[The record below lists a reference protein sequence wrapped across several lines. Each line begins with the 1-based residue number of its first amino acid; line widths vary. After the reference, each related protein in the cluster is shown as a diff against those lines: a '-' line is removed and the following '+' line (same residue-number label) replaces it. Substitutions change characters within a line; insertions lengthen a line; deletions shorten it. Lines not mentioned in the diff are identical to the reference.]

1 MFMSALISILFF
13 PVICITLLYLFR
25 KHIMQDLTLKMFQLA
40 WNEVILYESFI
51 STNISKFQKATVL
64 IFDSET

>member
-1 MFMSALISILFF
+1 
-13 PVICITLLYLFR
+13 
-25 KHIMQDLTLKMFQLA
+25 MQDLTLKMFQLA